1 MALFRQGHRL
11 PFKMIDDLDIRTLGL
26 NGGVL
31 ATVTLADIQ
40 IILEITLV
48 AVSLVYTLYRFYK
61 STKTPDK

>member
-1 MALFRQGHRL
+1 
-11 PFKMIDDLDIRTLGL
+11 MIDDLDIRTLGL